1 MIWNQI
7 LARWLLLEYKWAVLT
22 VTTVGI
28 LMAGIDA
35 RIVLVGLPSVAT
47 ALGADAEQ
55 AVWFTQAYLLGS
67 TAILL
72 LAGRITDLFGR
83 VRVYTGGFIVFT
95 VGSALASISQNPLE
109 VIVFRAIQ
117 GIGSGILITNSVV
130 MIVDATP
137 EDELGFAL
145 GLNQIAFRFGAMAGL
160 TLSGVIISF
169 LDWRALFY
177 VNVPIGVF
185 GTLWARRRLKELSVP
200 ERKTGF
206 DWLGFAAFTVSVT
219 CFLLVVTFA
228 AYGTAQELLVY
239 ALIIM
244 SVAALVVFVFHERR
258 RKDPLIDLSLLKIRE
273 YTGGIVAQ
281 LINAVAWGAV
291 LLLLSLYFELVV
303 GLDSFSTGL
312 RLVPFEIAFLAIG
325 PVSGLLSDKF
335 GHLPFTTSGIAV
347 TSLSLFLFSTVDV
360 ATSYVN
366 VVAYLVLL
374 GAGIGLF
381 VSPNISSIMGCVPA
395 KRRGIASA
403 LRVIFF
409 NVGFT
414 ISLNLAVLLM
424 TFTIPYSL
432 VTKVISPT
440 GVMVVSAADRTLFA
454 ESLKHTYLWLALIN
468 SVAIFPSILRGKKP
482 VNSSHQKQT
491 Q

>member
-1 MIWNQI
+1 M
-7 LARWLLLEYKWAVLT
+7 
-22 VTTVGI
+22 
-28 LMAGIDA
+28 
-35 RIVLVGLPSVAT
+35 
-47 ALGADAEQ
+47 
-55 AVWFTQAYLLGS
+55 
-67 TAILL
+67 
-72 LAGRITDLFGR
+72 
-83 VRVYTGGFIVFT
+83 
-95 VGSALASISQNPLE
+95 
-109 VIVFRAIQ
+109 
-117 GIGSGILITNSVV
+117 
-130 MIVDATP
+130 
-137 EDELGFAL
+137 
-145 GLNQIAFRFGAMAGL
+145 
-160 TLSGVIISF
+160 
-169 LDWRALFY
+169 
-177 VNVPIGVF
+177 
-185 GTLWARRRLKELSVP
+185 
-200 ERKTGF
+200 
-206 DWLGFAAFTVSVT
+206 
-219 CFLLVVTFA
+219 
-228 AYGTAQELLVY
+228 Y

-244 SVAALVVFVFHERR
+244 SVATLVVFVFHERR

-303 GLDSFSTGL
+303 GLDAFSTGL

-347 TSLSLFLFSTVDV
+347 TSLSLFLFSTVDM

-468 SVAIFPSILRGKKP
+468 SVAIFPSILRGKRP

>member
-1 MIWNQI
+1 M
-7 LARWLLLEYKWAVLT
+7 EYKWAVLT

-185 GTLWARRRLKELSVP
+185 GTLWARRQTQRALGARKENWV
-200 ERKTGF
+200 
-206 DWLGFAAFTVSVT
+206 
-219 CFLLVVTFA
+219 
-228 AYGTAQELLVY
+228 
-239 ALIIM
+239 
-244 SVAALVVFVFHERR
+244 
-258 RKDPLIDLSLLKIRE
+258 
-273 YTGGIVAQ
+273 
-281 LINAVAWGAV
+281 
-291 LLLLSLYFELVV
+291 
-303 GLDSFSTGL
+303 
-312 RLVPFEIAFLAIG
+312 RLVRLCS
-325 PVSGLLSDKF
+325 VHGLGD
-335 GHLPFTTSGIAV
+335 
-347 TSLSLFLFSTVDV
+347 LFSFGRDV
-360 ATSYVN
+360 
-366 VVAYLVLL
+366 
-374 GAGIGLF
+374 
-381 VSPNISSIMGCVPA
+381 CC
-395 KRRGIASA
+395 
-403 LRVIFF
+403 LRYCS
-409 NVGFT
+409 G
-414 ISLNLAVLLM
+414 
-424 TFTIPYSL
+424 
-432 VTKVISPT
+432 VTRVR
-440 GVMVVSAADRTLFA
+440 AHYH
-454 ESLKHTYLWLALIN
+454 ECC
-468 SVAIFPSILRGKKP
+468 
-482 VNSSHQKQT
+482 NSSRVRLS
-491 Q
+491 